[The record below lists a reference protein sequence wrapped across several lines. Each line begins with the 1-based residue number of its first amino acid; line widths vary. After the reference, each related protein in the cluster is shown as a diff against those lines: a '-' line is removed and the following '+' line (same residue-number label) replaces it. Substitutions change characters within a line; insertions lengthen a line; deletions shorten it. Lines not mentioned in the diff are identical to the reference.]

1 MSRIWSHARYMR
13 PRLALTVARS
23 AQIPHMCPYR
33 TRCSCA
39 PDLLLFLL
47 GAPAD
52 RPAADGACLGHGT
65 RVRNAT
71 IEPSVYETLCDSV
84 RQCARCGLRLAGA
97 LRACCHVA
105 HSRLRYRAREHPSLA
120 RGGSGRRIGGG
131 RGERP
136 PRARADPETRRRARH
151 TQKHAHETC
160 GEIPIEPRADYGLAS
175 SPSWS

>member
-120 RGGSGRRIGGG
+120 RGGSGRRIDGG
-131 RGERP
+131 RGG
-136 PRARADPETRRRARH
+136 RARARRGPRAAARARRRAPRERALA
-151 TQKHAHETC
+151 TNAHE
-160 GEIPIEPRADYGLAS
+160 DYGLAS

>member
-1 MSRIWSHARYMR
+1 MGRIWSRARYMR

-105 HSRLRYRAREHPSLA
+105 HSRHRYRARAHSSLA
-120 RGGSGRRIGGG
+120 RGGVGDALAAAAERGRPARAPTP
-131 RGERP
+131 RRDGER
-136 PRARADPETRRRARH
+136 ATHKNTHTRRAARY
-151 TQKHAHETC
+151 
-160 GEIPIEPRADYGLAS
+160 R
-175 SPSWS
+175 